1 MTEDPPEKIEANED
15 NSEDEKML
23 ATGESTKKSDKS
35 AMQTIGEFQQLLVSL
50 IFRKAGKVW
59 CGGARESH

>member
-35 AMQTIGEFQQLLVSL
+35 AMQTIGEFQKLLVQFL
-50 IFRKAGKVW
+50 
-59 CGGARESH
+59 